1 MRKALLLTAAT
12 AVAIAAVAGDGL
24 DLLSS
29 ARLRKARAEAR
40 KLPVTTAVTAA
51 AKEYGINTP
60 TPVESPAMVG
70 AFVELADGCTADDL
84 REGGFSVL
92 TVRGDIA
99 LCMVPADSAAT
110 MARQRAVRTMSIAR
124 DIHPAIATAKAAIGL
139 DKVHAGTGLP
149 ATYTGKGVVAG
160 VVDQGIDPNH
170 LNFRNPDGST
180 RLGYFYN
187 IKLANTT
194 TGYEHKGYFGEDVKN
209 FTTDS
214 EESYHGTHTLGI
226 LAGYHQGNVK
236 MPDASKFTYV
246 STPVPVTEQ
255 PNPYLGAAPDVTLA
269 AAGCSSLNDMFI
281 AMGVDQLC
289 SFSYEKQQPAVISM
303 SLGSNV
309 GPHDTN
315 SILNRFLDMT
325 ATKSDDNPL
334 PPVLCVSAGN
344 EGDRRIALKKR
355 LKKGESFKTLLW
367 PYLLQRTAD
376 DPDSKTVYQDNIAI
390 YSPDQTR
397 LVVTP
402 RLYNV
407 DRNYRVS
414 ASFPQ
419 IGDGHGAYYISDEYY
434 QLDESDQINETLA
447 RWFYGFIGVGGM
459 IDEDV
464 NRYYA
469 MVDFALQDTDNN
481 IATVADALT
490 TSRYIPGFEV
500 KIADDAEVP
509 EEGILI
515 ECYSSGQSTEMFD
528 YKQSGFEIGD
538 YNGTISDMAVC
549 PKLIVV
555 GSYNTADEW
564 FCLDGLKSHY
574 AGEGDYFTPG
584 RVSGFSSYGTLADG
598 RNLPTVCAP
607 GSTVVSSVNRYFT
620 EIDQVKDQAAKLFQ
634 AVATDPEG
642 RQNYWKQEVGTSM
655 SCPLVA
661 GAIACW
667 LEADPTLTYADIQDI
682 IARTAVVDDDVR
694 AGDPVKWG
702 AGKFD
707 ALAGIKE
714 VLRRAALPS
723 VSADSDSRLIITPA
737 GDNRWTIFAAGENN
751 LTASVYSMQGTLVK
765 SASADADELTIDLAD
780 LTPGVYAISANN
792 LTSKIIVK

>member
-1 MRKALLLTAAT
+1 MRKALLLTAAV
-12 AVAIAAVAGDGL
+12 AIAIAAVAGDGL

-40 KLPVTTAVTAA
+40 QQSAVTAA
-51 AKEYGINTP
+51 TTAAKGNGISTA
-60 TPVESPAMVG
+60 TTATSPAMIG
-70 AFVELADGCTADDL
+70 AFVELAEGCTADDL
-84 REGGFSVL
+84 RATGFSVL
-92 TVRGDIA
+92 TVRGNIA
-99 LCMVPADSAAT
+99 LCMVPVDSADV
-110 MARQRAVRTMSIAR
+110 MARHRAVHTMSIAR
-124 DIHPAIATAKAAIGL
+124 DLQPSIATAKAAIGL
-139 DKVHAGTGLP
+139 DKVHEGIGLP
-149 ATYTGKGVVAG
+149 ATYTGRGVVAG

-170 LNFRNPDGST
+170 LNFRNPDGTT

-187 IKLANTT
+187 IKLANTS
-194 TGYEHKGYFGEDVKN
+194 TGYEHIGFFGDDVKN

-214 EESYHGTHTLGI
+214 KESYHGTHTLGI
-226 LAGYHQGNVK
+226 LAGYHRGNVK
-236 MPDASKFTYV
+236 MADASKF
-246 STPVPVTEQ
+246 SDAKIPVPVTEQ
-255 PNPYLGAAPDVTLA
+255 PNPYLGAAPGATLA

-281 AMGVDQLC
+281 AMGVDQIC
-289 SFSYEKQQPAVISM
+289 SYSYELQQPAVISL

-315 SILNRFLDMT
+315 GILNRFLDLT
-325 ATKSDDNPL
+325 ATKADDNPM

-367 PYLLQRTAD
+367 PYLFQKTAES
-376 DPDSKTVYQDNIAI
+376 PETPTIYQDNFAI
-390 YSPDQTR
+390 YSPDLTR

-402 RLYNV
+402 HLYNV
-407 DRNYRVS
+407 DRGYRE
-414 ASFPQ
+414 AGTFPQ
-419 IGDGHGAYYISDEYY
+419 IGEGHGAYYITDEYF
-434 QLDESDQINETLA
+434 QMDESDQINDILA
-447 RWFYGFIGVGGM
+447 KWFHGFIGVGGM
-459 IDEDV
+459 VDKDV

-469 MVDFALQDTDNN
+469 MVDIALQDSDLNF
-481 IATVADALT
+481 ATTAGALT
-490 TSRYIPGFEV
+490 SSRYIPGFEI
-500 KIADDAEVP
+500 KIADDADVP

-515 ECYSSGQSTEMFD
+515 ECYGSGQSTEMFD
-528 YKQSGFEIGD
+528 YKQSAFENGD

-564 FCLDGLKSHY
+564 FCLDGLKSRY
-574 AGEGDYFTPG
+574 VGEGDYFTPG
-584 RVSGFSSYGTLADG
+584 RVSGFSSYGTLSDG

-607 GSTVVSSVNRYFT
+607 GSTIISSVNRYFT
-620 EIDQVKDQAAKLFQ
+620 ELDDVKDQAAQLFQ
-634 AVATDPEG
+634 ACATDPEG
-642 RQNYWKQEVGTSM
+642 RLNYWKQEVGTSM

-661 GAIACW
+661 GAVACW

-682 IARTAVVDDDVR
+682 IAKTATVDDDVR

>member
-40 KLPVTTAVTAA
+40 KLPVTTSVTAA

-236 MPDASKFTYV
+236 MPDASKFTDV

-355 LKKGESFKTLLW
+355 LKKGESFNTLLW

-434 QLDESDQINETLA
+434 QLDESDQINATLA

-469 MVDFALQDTDNN
+469 MVDFALQDTDLNF
-481 IATVADALT
+481 ATNAGALT
-490 TSRYIPGFEV
+490 TSRQIPGFEV
-500 KIADDAEVP
+500 KIADDADVP

-515 ECYSSGQSTEMFD
+515 ECYSSGQSTELFD

-574 AGEGDYFTPG
+574 TGEGDYFTPG

-607 GSTVVSSVNRYFT
+607 GSTVVSSVNRYFS
-620 EIDQVKDQAAKLFQ
+620 EIDQVKDQAAQLFQ
-634 AVATDPEG
+634 AVATDSDG
-642 RQNYWKQEVGTSM
+642 RLNYWKQEVGTSM

-667 LEADPTLTYADIQDI
+667 LEADPTLTYSDIQDV
-682 IARTAVVDDDVR
+682 IAKTAVVDDDVR